1 MEKLKDATPPV
12 PRADQP
18 TVAVP
23 VATAVP
29 FPSKS
34 PTPPTIPIVAAVN
47 NTPAITNNLTI
58 GNHATID
65 NMNISKEY
73 DKGEIGDVD
82 DFDALVMD
90 FYNVNENSIAKN
102 DTFSPSTKKSKIT
115 VTDDTSQKEKNYTR
129 EEDIALCKSFIN
141 LSKNSVKCNKLEVFW
156 GNVHKLFG
164 ELIIK
169 GTMPRD
175 SISKIWSH

>member
-47 NTPAITNNLTI
+47 NTPAITNNITI

-102 DTFSPSTKKSKIT
+102 DTFSPSTKKP
-115 VTDDTSQKEKNYTR
+115 
-129 EEDIALCKSFIN
+129 
-141 LSKNSVKCNKLEVFW
+141 KLLTLMTHLQSRRYETEQ
-156 GNVHKLFG
+156 GKKTLHCA
-164 ELIIK
+164 
-169 GTMPRD
+169 D
-175 SISKIWSH
+175 SIQKI